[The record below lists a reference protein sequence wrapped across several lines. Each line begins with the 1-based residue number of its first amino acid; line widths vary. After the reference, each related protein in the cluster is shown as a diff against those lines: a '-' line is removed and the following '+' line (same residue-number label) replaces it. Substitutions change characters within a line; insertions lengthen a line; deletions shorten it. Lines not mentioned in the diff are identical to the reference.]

1 MARRMLDEHD
11 NIARTGRYLLCKI
24 SYYENNIL
32 EFSANAGIKIAGA
45 YSRGWDQKSLAL
57 FARGEYGVG
66 EFEHPFFDNL
76 DYDKIFSLPLDDN
89 LIYVNDVNYSHSHLE
104 CSIDDSII
112 YCGSFVLWF
121 LGNHHRNNQSLFA
134 DIRSHRIFP
143 KNIWEALD
151 EL

>member
-1 MARRMLDEHD
+1 MNKNYYNGKHNIIKPNMSLKDEAFKIRKQELDNDEVFSG
-11 NIARTGRYLLCKI
+11 NL
-24 SYYENNIL
+24 IL
-32 EFSANAGIKIAGA
+32 RKE
-45 YSRGWDQKSLAL
+45 
-57 FARGEYGVG
+57 
-66 EFEHPFFDNL
+66 FDNL
-76 DYDKIFSLPLDDN
+76 DYDKIFSLPLDYN
-89 LIYVNDVNYSHSHLE
+89 SIYVNDVNYSHNHLE